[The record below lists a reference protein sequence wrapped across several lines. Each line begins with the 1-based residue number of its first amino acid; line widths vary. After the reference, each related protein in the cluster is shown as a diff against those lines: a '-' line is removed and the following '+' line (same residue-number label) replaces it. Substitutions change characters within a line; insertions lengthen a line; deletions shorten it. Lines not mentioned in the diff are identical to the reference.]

1 MMKLSILDQSP
12 LIGDATPAEALKQT
26 VELAKQAEKWG
37 YHRFWVSE
45 HHFSNRLAGSSPEV
59 LLGHLSAVTSHIR
72 IGSGGV
78 MLPHYSAYKVAEN
91 FRVLEA
97 LAPGRIDLGIGRAP
111 GGMPISSI
119 ALHHGE
125 RKRLGDQYPEQV
137 EELRVYLHDL
147 ADEFYPLPH
156 LTASPK
162 VETAPEVWMLGSSGG
177 SARLAAKAGAG
188 YTFALFINGEGGE
201 DSVSQYIS
209 RFEPSEFGDEPRVSL
224 AVFVLCAETE
234 EQAEKLA
241 VSLDLSLL
249 ASEQGQNL
257 GGFPSF
263 EQAKVYSYS
272 PYEQKRV
279 AANRQ
284 RMVVGTPSSVK
295 QQLTALAKAYRT
307 DEVIAVTITHH
318 IQDRLTSYRLLKE
331 AFDA

>member
-1 MMKLSILDQSP
+1 MKLSILDQSP

-137 EELRVYLHDL
+137 EELRVYLNDL

-177 SARLAAKAGAG
+177 SARLAAKVGAG

-249 ASEQGQNL
+249 ANEQGQDL

-263 EQAKVYSYS
+263 EQAKAYSYS

-318 IQDRLTSYRLLKE
+318 MQDRLTSYRLLKE

>member
-1 MMKLSILDQSP
+1 M
-12 LIGDATPAEALKQT
+12 IGGATPAEALKQT

-137 EELRVYLHDL
+137 EELKVYLHDL

-201 DSVSQYIS
+201 DSVEQYIK
-209 RFEPSEFGDEPRVSL
+209 RFEPSVFGDQPRVSL

-249 ASEQGQNL
+249 ANEQGLNL
-257 GGFPSF
+257 EGFPSY
-263 EQAKVYSYS
+263 EEAQSYSYS

-284 RMVVGTPSSVK
+284 RMVIGTPASVK
-295 QQLTALAKAYRT
+295 KQLTTLAKAYRT
-307 DEVIAVTITHH
+307 DELIAVTITHH
-318 IQDRLTSYRLLKE
+318 MQDRLTSYRLLKE

>member
-1 MMKLSILDQSP
+1 MKLSILDQSP

-59 LLGHLSAVTSHIR
+59 LLGHLSAVTSNIR

-97 LAPGRIDLGIGRAP
+97 LAPG
-111 GGMPISSI
+111 GMPISSI

-137 EELRVYLHDL
+137 EELKVYLHDL

-162 VETAPEVWMLGSSGG
+162 TETAPEVWMLGSSGG

-201 DSVSQYIS
+201 DSVEQYIN
-209 RFEPSEFGDEPRVSL
+209 RFEPSAFGDEPRVSL

-249 ASEQGQNL
+249 ANEQGQNL
-257 GGFPSF
+257 GGFPSY
-263 EQAKVYSYS
+263 EEVQAYSYS

-295 QQLTALAKAYRT
+295 KQLTALTKAYRT
-307 DEVIAVTITHH
+307 DEVIAVTITHRM
-318 IQDRLTSYRLLKE
+318 QDRLTSYRLLKE

>member
-1 MMKLSILDQSP
+1 MKLSILDQSP
-12 LIGDATPAEALKQT
+12 LIGGATPAEALKQT

-137 EELRVYLHDL
+137 EELKVYLHDL

-201 DSVSQYIS
+201 DSVEQYIN
-209 RFEPSEFGDEPRVSL
+209 RFEPSVFGDQPRFSL

-249 ASEQGQNL
+249 ANEQGLNL
-257 GGFPSF
+257 DGFPSY
-263 EQAKVYSYS
+263 EEAQSYSYS

-284 RMVVGTPSSVK
+284 RMVIGTPASVK
-295 QQLTALAKAYRT
+295 KQLTTLAKAYRT
-307 DEVIAVTITHH
+307 DELIAVTITHH
-318 IQDRLTSYRLLKE
+318 MQDRLTSYRLLKE

>member
-1 MMKLSILDQSP
+1 MKLSILDQSP
-12 LIGDATPAEALKQT
+12 LIGGATPAEALKQT

-137 EELRVYLHDL
+137 EELKVYLHDL
-147 ADEFYPLPH
+147 ADECYPLPH

-201 DSVSQYIS
+201 DSVEQYIN
-209 RFEPSEFGDEPRVSL
+209 RFEPSVFGDQPRVSL

-249 ASEQGQNL
+249 AKEQGLNL
-257 GGFPSF
+257 EGFPSY
-263 EQAKVYSYS
+263 EEAQSYSYS

-284 RMVVGTPSSVK
+284 RMVVGTPASVK
-295 QQLTALAKAYRT
+295 KQLTTLAKAYRT
-307 DEVIAVTITHH
+307 DELIAVTITHH
-318 IQDRLTSYRLLKE
+318 MQDRLTSYRLLKE

>member
-1 MMKLSILDQSP
+1 MKLSILDQSP

-137 EELRVYLHDL
+137 EELKVYLDDV

-162 VETAPEVWMLGSSGG
+162 VDTAPEVWMLGSSGG

-201 DSVSQYIS
+201 DSVSQYIN
-209 RFEPSEFGDEPRVSL
+209 RFEPSEFGAEPRVSL

-249 ASEQGQNL
+249 ANEQGQNL

-263 EQAKVYSYS
+263 EQAKAYSYS
-272 PYEQKRV
+272 SYEQKRV

-295 QQLTALAKAYRT
+295 QQLTALAKVYRT

-318 IQDRLTSYRLLKE
+318 MQDRLTSYRLLKE

>member
-1 MMKLSILDQSP
+1 MKLSILDQSP
-12 LIGDATPAEALKQT
+12 LIGGATPAEALKQT

-125 RKRLGDQYPEQV
+125 RKRLGDQYPKQV
-137 EELRVYLHDL
+137 EELKVYLHDL

-201 DSVSQYIS
+201 DSVEQYIN
-209 RFEPSEFGDEPRVSL
+209 RFEPSVFGDKPRVSL

-249 ASEQGQNL
+249 ANEQGL
-257 GGFPSF
+257 KLEGFPSY
-263 EQAKVYSYS
+263 EEAQAYSYS

-284 RMVVGTPSSVK
+284 RMVVGTPASVK
-295 QQLTALAKAYRT
+295 KQLTTLAKAYRT
-307 DEVIAVTITHH
+307 DELIAVTITHH
-318 IQDRLTSYRLLKE
+318 MQDRLTSYRLLKE

>member
-1 MMKLSILDQSP
+1 MKLSILDQSP
-12 LIGDATPAEALKQT
+12 LIGGATPAEALKQT

-137 EELRVYLHDL
+137 EELKVYLHDL
-147 ADEFYPLPH
+147 ADECYLLPH

-201 DSVSQYIS
+201 DSVEQYIN
-209 RFEPSEFGDEPRVSL
+209 RFEPSVFGDQPRVSL

-249 ASEQGQNL
+249 ANEQGLNL
-257 GGFPSF
+257 EGFPSY
-263 EQAKVYSYS
+263 EEAQSYSYS

-284 RMVVGTPSSVK
+284 RMVIGTPVSVK
-295 QQLTALAKAYRT
+295 KQLTTLAKAYRT
-307 DEVIAVTITHH
+307 DELIAVTITHH
-318 IQDRLTSYRLLKE
+318 MQDRLTSYRLLKE

>member
-125 RKRLGDQYPEQV
+125 RKRLGDQYSEQV
-137 EELRVYLHDL
+137 EELKVYLHDL

-201 DSVSQYIS
+201 DSVAQYIN
-209 RFEPSEFGDEPRVSL
+209 RFEPSVFGDEPRVSL

-249 ASEQGQNL
+249 ANEQGLNL
-257 GGFPSF
+257 SRFPSY
-263 EQAKVYSYS
+263 EEAQGYSYS

-279 AANRQ
+279 TANRQ
-284 RMVVGTPSSVK
+284 RMVVGTPESVK
-295 QQLTALAKAYRT
+295 KQLTTLAKAYRT
-307 DEVIAVTITHH
+307 DELIAVTITHDM
-318 IQDRLTSYRLLKE
+318 QDRLTSYRLLKE

>member
-1 MMKLSILDQSP
+1 MKLSILDQSP
-12 LIGDATPAEALKQT
+12 LIGDAMPAEALKQT

-125 RKRLGDQYPEQV
+125 RKRLGDHYPEQI
-137 EELRVYLHDL
+137 EELKVYLHDL

-201 DSVSQYIS
+201 DSVEQYIN
-209 RFEPSEFGDEPRVSL
+209 RFEPSVFGDEPRVSL

-249 ASEQGQNL
+249 ANEQGLNL
-257 GGFPSF
+257 GGFPSY
-263 EQAKVYSYS
+263 EEAQAYSYS

-284 RMVVGTPSSVK
+284 RMVVGTPASVK
-295 QQLTALAKAYRT
+295 KQLTTLAKAYRT
-307 DEVIAVTITHH
+307 DELIAVTITHH
-318 IQDRLTSYRLLKE
+318 MQDRLTSYRLLKE

>member
-1 MMKLSILDQSP
+1 MKLSILDQSP
-12 LIGDATPAEALKQT
+12 LIGGATPAEALKQT

-137 EELRVYLHDL
+137 EELKVYLHDL

-201 DSVSQYIS
+201 DSVEQYIK
-209 RFEPSEFGDEPRVSL
+209 RFEPSVFGDQPRVSL

-249 ASEQGQNL
+249 ANEQGLNL
-257 GGFPSF
+257 EGFPSY
-263 EQAKVYSYS
+263 EEAQSYSYS

-284 RMVVGTPSSVK
+284 RMVIGTPASVK
-295 QQLTALAKAYRT
+295 KQLTTLAKAYRT
-307 DEVIAVTITHH
+307 DELIAVTITHH
-318 IQDRLTSYRLLKE
+318 MQDRLTSYRLLKE

>member
-1 MMKLSILDQSP
+1 MKLSILDQSP

-125 RKRLGDQYPEQV
+125 RKRLGDQYSEQV
-137 EELRVYLHDL
+137 EELKVYLHDL

-201 DSVSQYIS
+201 DSVAQYIN
-209 RFEPSEFGDEPRVSL
+209 RFEPSVFGDEPRVSL

-249 ASEQGQNL
+249 ANEQGLNL
-257 GGFPSF
+257 SRFPSY
-263 EQAKVYSYS
+263 EEAQGYSYS

-279 AANRQ
+279 TANRQ
-284 RMVVGTPSSVK
+284 RMVVGTPESVK
-295 QQLTALAKAYRT
+295 KQLTTLAKAYRT
-307 DEVIAVTITHH
+307 DELIAVTITHDM
-318 IQDRLTSYRLLKE
+318 QDRLTSYRLLKE

>member
-1 MMKLSILDQSP
+1 M
-12 LIGDATPAEALKQT
+12 IGGATPAEALKQT

-137 EELRVYLHDL
+137 EELKVYLHDL
-147 ADEFYPLPH
+147 ADECYPLPH

-201 DSVSQYIS
+201 DSVEQYIN
-209 RFEPSEFGDEPRVSL
+209 RFEPSVFGDQPRVSL
-224 AVFVLCAETE
+224 AVFVLCAEIE

-249 ASEQGQNL
+249 ANEQGLNL
-257 GGFPSF
+257 EGFPSY
-263 EQAKVYSYS
+263 EEAQSYSYS

-284 RMVVGTPSSVK
+284 RMVIGTPASVK
-295 QQLTALAKAYRT
+295 KQLTTLAKAYRT
-307 DEVIAVTITHH
+307 DELIAVTITHH
-318 IQDRLTSYRLLKE
+318 MQDRLTSYRLLKE

>member
-1 MMKLSILDQSP
+1 M
-12 LIGDATPAEALKQT
+12 IGDATPAEALKQT

-125 RKRLGDQYPEQV
+125 RKRLGDQYSEQV
-137 EELRVYLHDL
+137 EELKVYLHDL

-201 DSVSQYIS
+201 DSVAQYIN
-209 RFEPSEFGDEPRVSL
+209 RFEPSVFGDEPRVSL

-249 ASEQGQNL
+249 ANEQGLNL
-257 GGFPSF
+257 SRFPSY
-263 EQAKVYSYS
+263 EEAQGYSYS

-279 AANRQ
+279 TANRQ
-284 RMVVGTPSSVK
+284 RMVVGTPESVK
-295 QQLTALAKAYRT
+295 KQLTTLAKAYRT
-307 DEVIAVTITHH
+307 DELIAVTITHDM
-318 IQDRLTSYRLLKE
+318 QDRLTSYRLLKE